1 MLERRFKGK
10 LREWLAG
17 AETADWPLI
26 IPLGL
31 PTEQLALRQVDAV
44 REWVAAWRAWGGRG
58 ELRWADRQWRQ
69 LGAQQMPE
77 ALILA
82 TPADVAAWT
91 GQQDRWQQSARR
103 HGWLTERWPGYG
115 QQLARYDDVLADY
128 SEADFVR
135 LVDMVEWIV
144 AHPDSGL
151 YPRQIPLAGVD
162 SKWIESR
169 QGVIASMSAMLLG
182 RPSGAGFHASC
193 GLKWPPVAIRLRI
206 LDPALRAAAGGL
218 SDVIA
223 PVDELGRLGLAP
235 ATVFIVENLQSGL
248 ALEELPGAVAF
259 TGLGYGVELLR
270 QIPWIAG
277 ARCVYWGDI
286 DTHGLAILAKARQ
299 FLPELASVL
308 MDVETLLRAPTLWS
322 NEPRQDLAAD
332 PVYLTDAELDLYQ
345 GLRQQRWGQNI
356 RLEQER
362 LAWDHVAAVLIASS
376 R

>member
-1 MLERRFKGK
+1 M
-10 LREWLAG
+10 
-17 AETADWPLI
+17 
-26 IPLGL
+26 
-31 PTEQLALRQVDAV
+31 
-44 REWVAAWRAWGGRG
+44 
-58 ELRWADRQWRQ
+58 
-69 LGAQQMPE
+69 
-77 ALILA
+77 
-82 TPADVAAWT
+82 
-91 GQQDRWQQSARR
+91 
-103 HGWLTERWPGYG
+103 
-115 QQLARYDDVLADY
+115 
-128 SEADFVR
+128 
-135 LVDMVEWIV
+135 
-144 AHPDSGL
+144 
-151 YPRQIPLAGVD
+151 
-162 SKWIESR
+162 
-169 QGVIASMSAMLLG
+169 
-182 RPSGAGFHASC
+182 
-193 GLKWPPVAIRLRI
+193 
-206 LDPALRAAAGGL
+206 
-218 SDVIA
+218 
-223 PVDELGRLGLAP
+223 DELGRLGLAP